1 MKNIFSV
8 SAITILKISI
18 VKRHFWYS
26 NLKHRN
32 TIQQNYNILG
42 LLRGTWDRVV
52 LLNCTFFPAK
62 QNQLI
67 CSKRMSTT
75 LFSFFFLNDMAPKKY
90 YYDCYIH
97 VLDTAKSVQLP
108 NVMSDWLLIKQ
119 NMELAPSRISILNC
133 KIHYITLNISAN

>member
-1 MKNIFSV
+1 MKHIFSF
-8 SAITILKISI
+8 SSITILKISI
-18 VKRHFWYS
+18 DKRHFWYN

-42 LLRGTWDRVV
+42 LLLGTQDGVV
-52 LLNCTFFPAK
+52 QLNCTFFSAK

-75 LFSFFFLNDMAPKKY
+75 LFSFFLKY
-90 YYDCYIH
+90 YYDGHIH